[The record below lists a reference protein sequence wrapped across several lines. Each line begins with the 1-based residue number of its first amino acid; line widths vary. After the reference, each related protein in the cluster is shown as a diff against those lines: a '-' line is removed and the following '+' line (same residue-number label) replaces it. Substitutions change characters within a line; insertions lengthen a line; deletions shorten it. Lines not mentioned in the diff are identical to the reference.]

1 MLNPINSA
9 THLDPS
15 VAAAQ
20 ANAQQVA
27 ETQSRSTGKSNTT
40 SGSSALPR
48 DVVSLSRS
56 SETES
61 QEATQA
67 PSQTD
72 TDGSSADGQEAS
84 LVASA
89 STQRQAALAYSQN
102 SGSTEA

>member
-15 VAAAQ
+15 IAAAQ

-27 ETQSRSTGKSNTT
+27 DTQSKSTGKSN
-40 SGSSALPR
+40 SGSSTLPR
-48 DVVSLSRS
+48 DVVTLSHS
-56 SETES
+56 SEAES
-61 QEATQA
+61 QEGTEA

-72 TDGSSADGQEAS
+72 TDGSSGTGQEAS
-84 LVASA
+84 LIASA

-102 SGSTEA
+102 GGSTAA